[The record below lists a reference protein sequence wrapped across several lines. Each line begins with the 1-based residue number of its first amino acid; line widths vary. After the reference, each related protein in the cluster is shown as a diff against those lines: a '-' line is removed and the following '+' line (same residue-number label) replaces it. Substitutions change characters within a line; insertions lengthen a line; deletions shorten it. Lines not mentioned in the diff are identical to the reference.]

1 MRVRARQVDPTTAPA
16 ALRPYL
22 GQILVTA
29 GKEYEVHA
37 AVVFEGLVA
46 MQVVDDLG
54 YPNWEPAWL
63 FDVVDSAIPGDWICS
78 AFHDD
83 PALVLGP
90 DFIARSL
97 DEYVAMVELDPQ
109 QVERFWNRVAGR
121 PLKRDEEASD

>member
-1 MRVRARQVDPTTAPA
+1 
-16 ALRPYL
+16 
-22 GQILVTA
+22 
-29 GKEYEVHA
+29 
-37 AVVFEGLVA
+37 

-97 DEYVAMVELDPQ
+97 EEYVAMVELDPQ
-109 QVERFWNRVAGR
+109 QVERFWNRIAGR